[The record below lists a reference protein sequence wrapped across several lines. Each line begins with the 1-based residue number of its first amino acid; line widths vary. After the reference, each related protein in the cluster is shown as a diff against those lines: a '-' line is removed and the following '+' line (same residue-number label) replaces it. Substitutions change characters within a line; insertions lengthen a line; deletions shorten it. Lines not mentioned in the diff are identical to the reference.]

1 MTSTGT
7 TTSTRDRI
15 IETTAGLLM
24 RQGLTGTGLK
34 QISKES
40 GAALGSLYHFFPGG
54 KDDLAADALLVAG
67 RSYLHLIDDYFT
79 GQEDLVAATRGFFA
93 AGAALLEAT
102 DYADACPIA
111 TVALEV
117 ASTNERLRLVTAKVF
132 GEWVDVATDRF
143 AAMGIDPSDA
153 RDLVTLTIAALEGGF
168 LLCRAA
174 KSTEPMEAI
183 GRLVAITAREVLRGS

>member
-1 MTSTGT
+1 MSATQTNT
-7 TTSTRDRI
+7 TKDRI
-15 IETTAGLLM
+15 IEATAGLLM
-24 RQGLTGTGLK
+24 RQGLSGTGLK

-54 KDDLAADALLVAG
+54 KDDLAADALRVAG

-79 GQEDLVAATRGFFA
+79 GQTDLVAATEGFFE
-93 AGAALLEAT
+93 GAAAVLEAT

-117 ASTNERLRLVTAKVF
+117 ASTNDTLRQVTADVF
-132 GEWVDVATDRF
+132 AEWVDVATERF
-143 AAMGIDPSDA
+143 AQMGVEREVA
-153 RDLVTLTIAALEGGF
+153 RELVTLTIAALEGGF

-174 KSTEPMEAI
+174 KSTDAMRTI
-183 GRLVAITAREVLRGS
+183 GRSMAALVARRLGR